1 MTSAKPRTRAMVY
14 YQAKQ
19 WTKKESEMCGEWR
32 ELRWNGKEGMK
43 KRSPGR
49 VEEGRGGRLE
59 EERREEER
67 MEGGGKDGEGRME
80 GERRRGGKMEEDGGG
95 EEERIKK
102 WKREEEEGSKRMAA
116 KGRMGHTGKI

>member
-19 WTKKESEMCGEWR
+19 WTKKESEMCKEWR
-32 ELRWNGKEGMK
+32 ELRWNGKEEMK

-49 VEEGRGGRLE
+49 VEGGEGKVGGGEKERGEDGGR
-59 EERREEER
+59 RKGWR
-67 MEGGGKDGEGRME
+67 GK
-80 GERRRGGKMEEDGGG
+80 DGGG

-102 WKREEEEGSKRMAA
+102 RKREEEEGWKRMAA